1 MRGAVGGYKRFCVV
15 TLTGVGV
22 DVKETE
28 NFYVRAKF
36 GRNNAGSSGPFGG
49 ISFNME
55 DADTGNYIMMR

>member
-1 MRGAVGGYKRFCVV
+1 
-15 TLTGVGV
+15 V

-36 GRNNAGSSGPFGG
+36 GRDKAAGRGPFGG

-55 DADTGNYIMMR
+55 DAENGNYIMMR